1 MIVNLLGIRK
11 FILGVA
17 ERMRKNSE
25 NEPLDNDLDKD
36 DEIYQETE
44 NALPDEHSE
53 VVEPNLEQEED
64 LSNENDIEV
73 EDETIND
80 EIIVEPIEEEPI
92 IEEPIIVEEEKEC
105 EQEFEKVEY
114 AIFPQKVINITQ
126 RANGAF
132 SHKNLQAWDLAD
144 IDSNIQQA
152 FAPCTVIVLA
162 KPTSNANTV
171 LFGSCDEQGN
181 PRAVMT
187 ENGTKRILT
196 FALTHDD
203 YIGDIKIGE
212 IYRSGEKIY
221 DEGKAG
227 KATGNHIHIEVAEGW
242 QYKKITDKY
251 GHYRIVNIVP
261 IADIFYQLN
270 GWNEIKNANYYTFKE
285 VEDRFYIEK
294 LA

>member
-1 MIVNLLGIRK
+1 MLVSITGIKK
-11 FILGVA
+11 FILGLA
-17 ERMRKNSE
+17 NKIKTYKEDLPTDDKTPME
-25 NEPLDNDLDKD
+25 NENGS
-36 DEIYQETE
+36 QTG
-44 NALPDEHSE
+44 
-53 VVEPNLEQEED
+53 
-64 LSNENDIEV
+64 SNEA
-73 EDETIND
+73 T
-80 EIIVEPIEEEPI
+80 EPIEY
-92 IEEPIIVEEEKEC
+92 V
-105 EQEFEKVEY
+105 
-114 AIFPQKVINITQ
+114 IFPQKVINITQ

-242 QYKKITDKY
+242 QYEKIRDEF
-251 GHYRIVNIVP
+251 GHYRIKNIIP
-261 IADIFYQLN
+261 IGSIFHKLK
-270 GWNEIKNANYYTFKE
+270 GWNEIKNANGYTFKE
-285 VEDRFYIEK
+285 VERRFYDGNNI
-294 LA
+294 